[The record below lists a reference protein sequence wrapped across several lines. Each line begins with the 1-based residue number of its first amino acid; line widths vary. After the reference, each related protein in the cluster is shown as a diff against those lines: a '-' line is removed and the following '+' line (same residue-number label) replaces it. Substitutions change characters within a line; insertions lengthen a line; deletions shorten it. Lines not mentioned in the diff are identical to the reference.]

1 MNFILIL
8 IYVYSLGECLNTKVL
23 GYSINSPLWTLFT
36 FNIVHISFIHLLIN
50 SIVFIS
56 YWKILKE
63 FINKYVFTLMV
74 ILIPAISA
82 YLSFPSIPT
91 VGASAMIYT
100 MTGIYMYMIPIKKY
114 ILIQMWVMIILSF
127 VFTILFAPHVNTL
140 IHIYSFFISYF
151 LSVIIGRRM
160 YA

>member
-8 IYVYSLGECLNTKVL
+8 IYVYAIGECLNTKLL
-23 GYSINSPLWTLFT
+23 GYSTGSPLWTLLT

-50 SIVFIS
+50 SIVFLS
-56 YWKILKE
+56 YWRILKE
-63 FINKYVFTLMV
+63 FINKYVFSIMI

-82 YLSFPSIPT
+82 YLSFPNTPT

-100 MTGIYMYMIPIKKY
+100 MTGIYVYSVPVPKSV
-114 ILIQMWVMIILSF
+114 LIQIWVLIITSF
-127 VFTILFAPHVNTL
+127 IFTFLFAPHVNTL
-140 IHIYSFFISYF
+140 IHVYSFLISYF
-151 LSVIIGRRM
+151 SSVIIGRRM